1 MHIDVVGDIHV
12 SVSQQLGEDL
22 HIDALVIAVRRKRVT
37 ENMLSSVSD
46 VSGFAKALGLIP

>member
-1 MHIDVVGDIHV
+1 
-12 SVSQQLGEDL
+12 
-22 HIDALVIAVRRKRVT
+22 VIAVRRKRVT